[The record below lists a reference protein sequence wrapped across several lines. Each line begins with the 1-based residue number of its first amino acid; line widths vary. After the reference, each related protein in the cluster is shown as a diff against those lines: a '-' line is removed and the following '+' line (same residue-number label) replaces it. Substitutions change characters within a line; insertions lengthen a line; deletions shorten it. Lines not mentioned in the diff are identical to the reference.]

1 MVFAWIA
8 VAALCSIHLIFSL
21 VQSWVESK
29 KHPYRVRRFHGAN
42 YILYILVIGYL
53 YFAPLIF
60 SGEYDGSHTIKITIF
75 AYGGPILILGLFF
88 LVAQHDMSYIDITS
102 EGFLTQTVFGKEK
115 FTPFAAI
122 DGYIYSP
129 KRKRQTLNGQ
139 HWKITQDL
147 SDDLYLIDL
156 WGNTV
161 FSCIPAKPQE
171 RIFGALLYARA
182 RSGRWPDLENPEDE
196 LVIMKLA
203 DSKYEVTDFLM
214 EYPQVNGF
222 ITPEQTAVPQQP
234 MPPQYPQNAY
244 PQEGYL
250 NSGQQPSN
258 QQMNP
263 YGYLQQPHNYQQN
276 QNPPQGSA
284 S

>member
-8 VAALCSIHLIFSL
+8 VAVLCSIHLIFSL

-129 KRKRQTLNGQ
+129 KRKRQTLDGQ

-147 SDDLYLIDL
+147 SDDLYLIDP

-214 EYPQVNGF
+214 ESSKWIY
-222 ITPEQTAVPQQP
+222 
-234 MPPQYPQNAY
+234 NARTDCC
-244 PQEGYL
+244 PTTTNAATIPAERVSSKGL
-250 NSGQQPSN
+250 SESGQQPSN
-258 QQMNP
+258 QQMSP

>member
-1 MVFAWIA
+1 
-8 VAALCSIHLIFSL
+8 
-21 VQSWVESK
+21 
-29 KHPYRVRRFHGAN
+29 
-42 YILYILVIGYL
+42 
-53 YFAPLIF
+53 
-60 SGEYDGSHTIKITIF
+60 
-75 AYGGPILILGLFF
+75 
-88 LVAQHDMSYIDITS
+88 
-102 EGFLTQTVFGKEK
+102 
-115 FTPFAAI
+115 
-122 DGYIYSP
+122 
-129 KRKRQTLNGQ
+129 
-139 HWKITQDL
+139 
-147 SDDLYLIDL
+147 
-156 WGNTV
+156 
-161 FSCIPAKPQE
+161 
-171 RIFGALLYARA
+171 LLYARA

>member
-8 VAALCSIHLIFSL
+8 VAVLCSIHLIFSL

-42 YILYILVIGYL
+42 YILYVLVIGYL

-60 SGEYDGSHTIKITIF
+60 SGKYDGSHTIKITIF

-129 KRKRQTLNGQ
+129 K
-139 HWKITQDL
+139 
-147 SDDLYLIDL
+147 
-156 WGNTV
+156 GNV
-161 FSCIPAKPQE
+161 KP
-171 RIFGALLYARA
+171 
-182 RSGRWPDLENPEDE
+182 
-196 LVIMKLA
+196 
-203 DSKYEVTDFLM
+203 
-214 EYPQVNGF
+214 
-222 ITPEQTAVPQQP
+222 
-234 MPPQYPQNAY
+234 
-244 PQEGYL
+244 
-250 NSGQQPSN
+250 
-258 QQMNP
+258 
-263 YGYLQQPHNYQQN
+263 
-276 QNPPQGSA
+276 
-284 S
+284 